1 MENLFESVFK
11 QSDGTTSVT
20 VGMFFLVIGV
30 SLIMGIIISMF
41 AYYKGR
47 SSKSFYV
54 ANAILPA
61 AVAMVIMLVNGN
73 IGVGVAVAGAFGLVR
88 FRSAQGSAREIAVIF
103 ISMAIG
109 LAMGVGYVAYGSIF
123 GIIAGLAL
131 ILFGKIKIWDKK
143 TNDEKVLKITI
154 PENIDYQTVFDDI
167 FEKYTK
173 NYTLVK
179 SKTTNM
185 GSLFILTY
193 EIALKDK
200 NSEKIFVDELR
211 CRNGNLEIQV
221 SRLGNVNDEL

>member
-200 NSEKIFVDELR
+200 NSEKKFVDELR
-211 CRNGNLEIQV
+211 CRNGNLEVQV

>member
-123 GIIAGLAL
+123 GIIAGSAL

-200 NSEKIFVDELR
+200 NSEKKFVDELR

-221 SRLGNVNDEL
+221 SILGNVNDEL

>member
-109 LAMGVGYVAYGSIF
+109 LAMGVVYVAYGSIF

-200 NSEKIFVDELR
+200 NSEKKFVDELR